1 MSWNCSE
8 EFEASSSDPFG
19 LVYPNSYVISRVAIS
34 RQGTIVK
41 MNIRPMFD
49 DGLIFY
55 VSGMSSRP
63 DYLAVELRKG
73 KVQRVNKLLMAFE
86 PRSNF
91 IVAGLSMWLC
101 I

>member
-19 LVYPNSYVISRVAIS
+19 LLYPNSYVISRVAIS

-63 DYLAVELRKG
+63 DYLALELRKG
-73 KVQRVNKLLMAFE
+73 KVNKIDMNTCSY
-86 PRSNF
+86 PSCTHVHF
-91 IVAGLSMWLC
+91 IK
-101 I
+101 